1 MIASCEDQKVKL
13 QAATVLDVMDMSAR
27 NSMITLVAVALIALV
42 IGLAVGY
49 FIPRPSSSPTIGLS
63 ASSVTAGTQFTAM
76 ISGFPANVDV
86 YGWAF
91 DKSPPTMFKAGT
103 TDAQG
108 NLNTTGNAPTTPGTY
123 LLCASDKENEYWA
136 QTILT
141 VTSP

>member
-1 MIASCEDQKVKL
+1 
-13 QAATVLDVMDMSAR
+13 MDMSTR
-27 NSMITLVAVALIALV
+27 NNMITLVAVALIALV
-42 IGLAVGY
+42 IGLAAGY
-49 FIPRPSSSPTIGLS
+49 FISRPASSPTIGLS
-63 ASSVTAGTQFTAM
+63 SSSVTAGAQFTTM
-76 ISGFPANVDV
+76 LSGFPANTDV

-91 DKSPPTMFKAGT
+91 DNSPPRTFKAGT